1 MRKRTIDI
9 ESSRCECVVNNAISH
24 HFIIGNILQNCL
36 RPVSAR
42 TQVVL
47 LVFHLCFAALLQKF
61 IYIFFWSSSNYLS
74 HFVHILQSKSCASA
88 IAIAIAIAIA
98 FVAKAQRRRRDGSF
112 SVCHSQ
118 RAFYSHFYFVSF
130 IRIFEFIYFVR
141 YVLLQILSS
150 NGFKRLQFSC
160 FPSRFYTQQINLN

>member
-74 HFVHILQSKSCASA
+74 HFVHIA
-88 IAIAIAIAIA
+88 IADAMAIA
-98 FVAKAQRRRRDGSF
+98 FGAQVKSGSF
-112 SVCHSQ
+112 SVCHLQLFSA
-118 RAFYSHFYFVSF
+118 RSFLLFSSFFILLCVCYVSSILILNLSTLY
-130 IRIFEFIYFVR
+130 IRCKFSLSKWFEAM
-141 YVLLQILSS
+141 L
-150 NGFKRLQFSC
+150 FSC
-160 FPSRFYTQQINLN
+160 FRSESIHNK